1 MFDMLEQVTAIRQ
14 LIEV

>member
-1 MFDMLEQVTAIRQ
+1 MFDMWEQVTAIRQ